1 MIGQLGDEALDA
13 LAGIAIGGLVFMFV
27 SIVLSGVVLGVSAVV
42 SQATGAGDEQTS
54 GRAVRQGFWLA
65 GIMWI
70 PAMLLF
76 WNVYPVLIWFQQPE
90 SAALA
95 GSQYL
100 RAISWGLL
108 PALAAFALRGM
119 LEGKSN
125 TRPIMFIFAFGILVN
140 VVANYVLMFGKLGFP
155 ALGLVGTGYASSF
168 ALTVNFVLLAIYASR
183 TYPQLEIFSKLRS
196 PDGEMMRELL
206 KVGGPIGMTLAF
218 EVSMFSAAG
227 LGMGVLGKVQLAAH
241 QIALQTASVSFMV
254 PLGIAIAASVRVG
267 QKIGAKKKEEA
278 RLAGYTGILSCAAVM
293 TFFAIMFWCFPRT
306 IIGLYIDLNDPAN
319 AEVIRMATN
328 FLAIAGLFQVFDGI
342 QVAANLSLR
351 GLKDTF
357 AAMLLT
363 LVSYLGVGI
372 ATGAV
377 LCFGYGFG
385 GEGLW
390 FGMTAGLATAA
401 VLLCLRFRS
410 WFRS

>member
-76 WNVYPVLIWFQQPE
+76 WNINPVLIWFQQPE

-140 VVANYVLMFGKLGFP
+140 VMANYVLMFGKLGFP

-206 KVGGPIGMTLAF
+206 RVGGPIGMTLAF

-293 TFFAIMFWCFPRT
+293 SFFAIMFWCFPRT
-306 IIGLYIDLNDPAN
+306 IIG
-319 AEVIRMATN
+319 
-328 FLAIAGLFQVFDGI
+328 
-342 QVAANLSLR
+342 
-351 GLKDTF
+351 
-357 AAMLLT
+357 
-363 LVSYLGVGI
+363 
-372 ATGAV
+372 
-377 LCFGYGFG
+377 
-385 GEGLW
+385 
-390 FGMTAGLATAA
+390 
-401 VLLCLRFRS
+401 
-410 WFRS
+410 